1 MQRSKR
7 ILILSH
13 CLLNANAKV
22 FPLATCPGALTE
34 PLMPLINSGA
44 GLVQLPCPETCHLGM
59 RRFGMTREQY
69 DTPGF
74 INTCETIL
82 APVMMQL
89 LAFRDAGYAFEGL
102 VGVNGSPSC
111 GLTRTCFGYRGG
123 EISAEE
129 SDIPG
134 QVAGLSMGPGRGVFM
149 EVLLKQLEQ
158 CGIEVPLLFVDE
170 DEPTVVQTHQP

>member
-7 ILILSH
+7 LLIVSH

-22 FPLATCPGALTE
+22 FPLATCPGVLTQALT
-34 PLMPLINSGA
+34 PLFESGA

-74 INTCETIL
+74 IRTCETIL
-82 APVMMQL
+82 EPVLMQL
-89 LAFRDAGYAFEGL
+89 VAFHDAGYAFEGL

-111 GLTRTCFGYRGG
+111 GLTQTCFGYRGG
-123 EISAEE
+123 EISTDA

-134 QVAGLSMGPGRGVFM
+134 QVAGLSTGPGRGVFM
-149 EVLLKQLEQ
+149 EVLLNKLEQ
-158 CGIEVPLLFVDE
+158 SGIKVPLLFVDE
-170 DEPTVVQTHQP
+170 DEPLAVQTHQP